1 VHGQKKSEE
10 NGVSLTKN
18 TMSLVLENVA
28 KNFGEVQA
36 LKGVSLTLKKGEVV
50 GLLGPNGAGK
60 STLMKILTG
69 YYTQWEGKVDFFEK
83 DLKTE
88 LRAIQKQVGYL
99 TENNPL
105 YPEMYVKEY
114 LQYVADLYRLKNPPI
129 DQLMEQTGLL
139 DHQKKKIQTLS
150 KGYKQR
156 VGLAAALLH
165 DPKLV
170 ILDEPTT
177 GLDPNQLVEIR
188 KLIRSLGKDKTVLLS
203 THILQEVDALCD
215 RVLIIHK
222 GEIVLDQALEVLRKD
237 QKQIIEVSFDY
248 RVETEALARIPKVEK
263 VKNTHDFDY
272 EIHIKGSEDLR
283 PVVFDFAHDNGLK
296 ILKLQLKNESLEQL
310 FNSLTS

>member
-1 VHGQKKSEE
+1 
-10 NGVSLTKN
+10 
-18 TMSLVLENVA
+18 MSLVLENVA

-36 LKGVSLTLKKGEVV
+36 LKGVSLSLKKGEVV

-69 YYTQWEGKVDFFEK
+69 YHTQWEGKVDFFEK

-129 DQLMEQTGLL
+129 DQLMKQTGLL

>member
-1 VHGQKKSEE
+1 
-10 NGVSLTKN
+10 
-18 TMSLVLENVA
+18 MSLVLENVA
-28 KNFGEVQA
+28 KSFGEVHA
-36 LKGVSLTLKKGEVV
+36 LRGVSLTLKKGEVV

-69 YYTQWEGKVDFFEK
+69 YYTQWEGKVALFDK
-83 DLKTE
+83 DLKTD

-114 LQYVADLYRLKNPPI
+114 LRYVADLYRLKNPPI
-129 DQLMEQTGLL
+129 VPLMEQTGLL
-139 DHQKKKIQTLS
+139 KHQTKKIQTLS

-165 DPKLV
+165 DPKLI

-188 KLIRSLGKDKTVLLS
+188 KLIRNLGKDKTVLLS

-222 GEIVLDQALEVLRKD
+222 GEIVLNQVLNDLRKD

-248 RVETEALARIPKVEK
+248 RVETEALARIPKVQK
-263 VKNTHDFDY
+263 VKNTHEFDY
-272 EIHIKGSEDLR
+272 EIQIEGNQDLR
-283 PVVFDFAHDNGLK
+283 PAVFDFANDSGLK
-296 ILKLQLKNESLEQL
+296 ILKMQLKNESLEQL
-310 FNSLTS
+310 FKSLTS

>member
-1 VHGQKKSEE
+1 
-10 NGVSLTKN
+10 
-18 TMSLVLENVA
+18 MSLVLENVA

-105 YPEMYVKEY
+105 YPEMYVEEY

>member
-1 VHGQKKSEE
+1 
-10 NGVSLTKN
+10 
-18 TMSLVLENVA
+18 MSLVLANVA

-188 KLIRSLGKDKTVLLS
+188 NLIRSLGKDKTVLLS

>member
-1 VHGQKKSEE
+1 
-10 NGVSLTKN
+10 
-18 TMSLVLENVA
+18 MSLVLENVA

-248 RVETEALARIPKVEK
+248 RVETEALARIPKVEN